1 VPKKLWF
8 LTQND
13 EIVDVYDDRDIAM
26 EERIYLKEDNPLD
39 TITIQAIGLEELNNY
54 PDEYDFAKDRGFV
67 D

>member
-1 VPKKLWF
+1 MPKKLWF

-13 EIVDVYDDRDIAM
+13 EIVDVYDDKDIAM

-39 TITIQAIGLEELNNY
+39 DITIQAIGLEELTNY
-54 PDEYDFAKDRGFV
+54 PDEYDFAKDRGLI